1 MKVMVIAA
9 HPDDELLGV
18 GATLAR
24 HVEAGDEVHA
34 VVVSEGASSR
44 YEAGAENALQTAG
57 KKAAKLLGFASIQFL
72 GLPDQRLDTVPLIEL
87 TQRIEKTLDAVL
99 PRVLYTHHW
108 GDLNRDHRVVCE
120 AVSVAARP
128 IGETFPRQVY
138 CFETPSST
146 EWSLPEPAS
155 AFVPNHFVDVTATLE
170 KKLAAMACYETEVR
184 PAPHPRSL
192 EALRARAHYW
202 GQIITRPYAEA
213 FAVLRTVVTP

>member
-44 YEAGAENALQTAG
+44 YEEGAQNTLQEAG
-57 KKAAKLLGFASIQFL
+57 KRAAKLLGFASIQFL
-72 GLPDQRLDTVPLIEL
+72 GYPDQRLDTVPLIEL
-87 TQRIEKTLDAVL
+87 TQRIEETLDAAS

-108 GDLNRDHRVVCE
+108 GDLNRDHRIVCE
-120 AVSVAARP
+120 AVSVASRP
-128 IGETFPRQVY
+128 IGEHFPREIY

-170 KKLAAMACYETEVR
+170 KKLAAMSCYDTELR
-184 PAPHPRSL
+184 PPPHPRSL

-202 GQIITRPYAEA
+202 GQIVTRPYAEA
-213 FAVLRTVVTP
+213 FALMRSVVTP